1 MKPPYPSLTSEWH
14 DKTYPAIDP
23 KRPELSAKG
32 KTIVISGGGSGIGRG
47 IAQAFAL
54 AGASAIAILG
64 RRQALLEE
72 TKQLISSELP
82 GTTVSTHVADVTDSL
97 AVQKAAREIG
107 QWDVLVSNAGYLSSK
122 APLMESDE
130 AEWWKGFEI
139 NIKGSY
145 NLTKTFMPSRNPD
158 STIISVNAGS
168 IQVPGPFSAGFSSYN
183 SSKFAVLKMFEILAV
198 ENRDVHVVSMHPGVV
213 DTEMKRK
220 NDMPSPHMDAVEL
233 PSHFAVWLCSQEAKF
248 LRGKF
253 VWSNWDVEEIIAKRV
268 EIENSLLLTA
278 NCIGWPFTT

>member
-14 DKTYPAIDP
+14 DNTYPAIDP

-32 KTIVISGGGSGIGRG
+32 KTIAISGGGSGIGRG

-54 AGASAIAILG
+54 AGASSIAILG

-72 TKQLISSELP
+72 TKQLIASKLP
-82 GTTVSTHVADVTDSL
+82 GTTFSTHVADVTDSL

-122 APLMESDE
+122 APLVESDE
-130 AEWWKGFEI
+130 AEWWQGFEV
-139 NIKGSY
+139 NVKGSY
-145 NLTKTFMPSRNPD
+145 NLTKAFMPSRKPD

-168 IQVPGPFSAGFSSYN
+168 IQVPGPFSAGFSAYN
-183 SSKFAVLKMFEILAV
+183 SSKFAVLKMFEILAA
-198 ENRDVHVVSMHPGVV
+198 ETPDVHVMSMHPGVV

-220 NDMPSPHMDAVEL
+220 DDMPSPHMDAVEL

-253 VWSNWDVEEIIAKRV
+253 VWSNWDVQEMIAKRN

>member
-23 KRPELSAKG
+23 KRSELSAKG

-72 TKQLISSELP
+72 TKQLIASEQP
-82 GTTVSTHVADVTDSL
+82 GTTVSTHITDVTDSL
-97 AVQKAAREIG
+97 TVQKAAREVG

-122 APLMESDE
+122 APLVESDE
-130 AEWWKGFEI
+130 AEWWRSFEI
-139 NIKGSY
+139 NVKGSY
-145 NLTKTFMPSRNPD
+145 NLTKAFMPSRKPH

-198 ENRDVHVVSMHPGVV
+198 ENPDVHVVSMHPGVV

-233 PSHFAVWLCSQEAKF
+233 PSHFAVWLCSHEAKF

-253 VWSNWDVEEIIAKRV
+253 VWSNWDVEEMMAKRT
-268 EIENSLLLTA
+268 EIETSMLLTA

>member
-14 DKTYPAIDP
+14 DNTYPAIDP

-54 AGASAIAILG
+54 AGASSIAILG

-72 TKQLISSELP
+72 TKLLIASKLP
-82 GTTVSTHVADVTDSL
+82 GTTISTHVADVTDSL

-122 APLMESDE
+122 APLVESDE
-130 AEWWKGFEI
+130 AEWWKGFEV
-139 NIKGSY
+139 NVQGSY
-145 NLTKTFMPSRNPD
+145 NLTKAFMPSRKPD

-168 IQVPGPFSAGFSSYN
+168 IQVPGPFSAGFSAYN
-183 SSKFAVLKMFEILAV
+183 SSKFAVLKMFEILAA
-198 ENRDVHVVSMHPGVV
+198 ETPDVHVLSMHPGVV

-253 VWSNWDVEEIIAKRV
+253 VWSNWDVQEMIAKRN